1 MTMNERGACHRTV
14 IVRCWTEEDET
25 AEQHFWRFHLHWLDT
40 DQKESF
46 ADVAGLLAFLNG
58 VFGEEEVGSG

>member
-1 MTMNERGACHRTV
+1 MMNEKAPCHRTV

-25 AEQHFWRFHLHWLDT
+25 ADHHFWRFHLHWLDT

-46 ADVAGLLAFLNG
+46 ADVAGLLASLNKI
-58 VFGEEEVGSG
+58 FGGERSG